1 MGKKTNKKKTSNVQN
16 IYYQRTKIRLYYPV
30 QIRKGCCEACKRCKS
45 KGEIK
50 VTQRHHT
57 KYAYETKTVLK
68 NPALALENSLELCF
82 GCHPIADGL
91 RDLLLSNPRGA
102 LRSINRIIQVVR
114 LLPPDQ
120 QAHFTK
126 LCRAWLREK
135 K

>member
-1 MGKKTNKKKTSNVQN
+1 MNKKEKKPKRQN
-16 IYYQRTKIRLYYPV
+16 IYYQRKKISLYYPV
-30 QIRKGCCEACKRCKS
+30 PIRKGCCDACGRCKS

-82 GCHPIADGL
+82 GCHKPADGF

-102 LRSINRIIQVVR
+102 LRSINRIVQVAE
-114 LLPPDQ
+114 LLPPEQ
-120 QAHFTK
+120 QKHFTK
-126 LCRAWLREK
+126 LCRIWLKRNK
-135 K
+135 